1 MLEFGVDKLPAKI
14 KLVVIPQPKKP
25 FNYLDYL
32 ETHDDKNIQDRKI

>member
-1 MLEFGVDKLPAKI
+1 MLEFGKDPLPAKI

-32 ETHDDKNIQDRKI
+32 IFDDAIIQDRKI

>member
-1 MLEFGVDKLPAKI
+1 MLEFGKDPLPPKI
-14 KLVVIPQPKKP
+14 KLVVIPAKKP

>member
-14 KLVVIPQPKKP
+14 KLVVIPAKKE

-32 ETHDDKNIQDRKI
+32 DDKNIQDRKIN